1 MRFYLNAPK
10 SFVLQD
16 GDVRRD
22 RDRGQSLFVEI
33 ENAEI
38 LHRDIIHLILTA
50 GRAGL
55 A

>member
-1 MRFYLNAPK
+1 MRQKAL
-10 SFVLQD
+10 SFKD
-16 GDVRRD
+16 EDVRRN

-38 LHRDIIHLILTA
+38 LHRDLIHLILTA
-50 GRAGL
+50 GHAGL